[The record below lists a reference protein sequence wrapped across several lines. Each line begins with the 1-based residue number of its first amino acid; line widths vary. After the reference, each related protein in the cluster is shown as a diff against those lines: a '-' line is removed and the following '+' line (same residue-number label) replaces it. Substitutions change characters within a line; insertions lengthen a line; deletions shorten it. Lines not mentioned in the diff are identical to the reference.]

1 MIVAQFMHRLR
12 QGIDRMKGTGRL
24 RTTYRAARRNIA
36 KINYR
41 HEKCRIAAAKKVET
55 KA

>member
-1 MIVAQFMHRLR
+1 MKVSDHMPT
-12 QGIDRMKGTGRL
+12 IDRKGKKSLRH

-41 HEKCRIAAAKKVET
+41 RAKREQS
-55 KA
+55 